1 MRGVATNVY
10 LRKTLEK
17 LSYLNFF
24 RGPLFVGMRLSFDH
38 FKMFNTHRYGIR
50 KVQGCLGEKSAKN
63 TKIGVYLANRGCVN
77 RLLHPNFFL
86 GSLLITSEGLTPI
99 TVESVKFRE
108 VSQGKQPKTQ
118 KQERG

>member
-1 MRGVATNVY
+1 MMD
-10 LRKTLEK
+10 TLEPYTGAMK
-17 LSYLNFF
+17 GTMLEPQANL
-24 RGPLFVGMRLSFDH
+24 GE
-38 FKMFNTHRYGIR
+38 
-50 KVQGCLGEKSAKN
+50 VQGCLGEKSAKN